1 MGQLEQ
7 CTIKDFCQENNIKL
21 IIDVSHAHAQI
32 IWQLA
37 INCATLTNIPPIGL
51 DLELAFIRPH
61 LIIDFFRKYLCLKLS
76 LPPLAIAYV
85 NT

>member
-1 MGQLEQ
+1 MGQLDQ
-7 CTIKDFCQENNIKL
+7 CTIKAFCQENNIKL
-21 IIDVSHAHAQI
+21 IIDTRHPHAQI

-37 INCATLTNIPPIGL
+37 INYATLANIPPF
-51 DLELAFIRPH
+51 ELAFIRPH

>member
-21 IIDVSHAHAQI
+21 IIDTCHPHAQI

-37 INCATLTNIPPIGL
+37 INYATLANIPPIGL

-61 LIIDFFRKYLCLKLS
+61 LIIDFFPES
-76 LPPLAIAYV
+76 YV
-85 NT
+85 

>member
-1 MGQLEQ
+1 VGQLEQ

-21 IIDVSHAHAQI
+21 IIDTCHPHAQI

-37 INCATLTNIPPIGL
+37 INYATLANIPPICL
-51 DLELAFIRPH
+51 DLELAFICPH